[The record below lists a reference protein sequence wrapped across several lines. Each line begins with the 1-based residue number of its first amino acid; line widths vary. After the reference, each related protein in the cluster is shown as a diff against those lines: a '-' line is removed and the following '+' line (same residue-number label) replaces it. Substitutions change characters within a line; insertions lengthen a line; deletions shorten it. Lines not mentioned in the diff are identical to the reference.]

1 MFLLVTFVWFVFER
15 LGLEMPFHLDL
26 EFEIELSFETLII
39 LILVQN
45 REE

>member
-15 LGLEMPFHLDL
+15 LGLETAFDLDR
-26 EFEIELSFETLII
+26 EFELELSFETLII
-39 LILVQN
+39 LILVRN